1 MIKYYIHD
9 NATDEE
15 EELGEKEFYESLI
28 YNYEVAKEYGDEVE
42 PLEKILNEFIKNKNH
57 DEYLNDFVYI
67 KETK

>member
-9 NATDEE
+9 NATDDE
-15 EELGEKEFYESLI
+15 EELNEKEFYESLI
-28 YNYEVAKEYGDEVE
+28 YNYEVAKEYGDEIE